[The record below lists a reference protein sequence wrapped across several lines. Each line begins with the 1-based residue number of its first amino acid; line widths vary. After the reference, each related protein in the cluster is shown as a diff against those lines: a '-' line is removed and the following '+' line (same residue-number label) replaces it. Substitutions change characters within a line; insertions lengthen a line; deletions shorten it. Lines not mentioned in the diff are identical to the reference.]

1 MFFLVT
7 ALRFHRPLLT
17 GVEQAAR
24 FVLAQ
29 PESDII
35 YYQGNLN
42 GAFIFD
48 VRRLDP
54 QKSHLVARDKQ
65 IVATNIVYARRAILS
80 TPDQV
85 LNFFQTWGIR
95 YAVIESR
102 DVDPGLALVRQVL
115 QSSQFELIGT
125 YPVRV
130 NRGYKEA
137 DGIAVYRRRGE
148 IRPNS
153 QPMSIPMMTIR
164 QNISVDLTRLAG
176 RPWPN

>member
-1 MFFLVT
+1 
-7 ALRFHRPLLT
+7 
-17 GVEQAAR
+17 
-24 FVLAQ
+24 
-29 PESDII
+29 
-35 YYQGNLN
+35 LN

-54 QKSHLVARDKQ
+54 QKSHMVAREKQ
-65 IVATNIVYARRAILS
+65 VVATNIVYARHTVLS

-85 LNFFQTWGIR
+85 LNFFQNWGIR

-102 DVDPGLALVRQVL
+102 DVDPSLALVRQVL

-148 IRPNS
+148 TRSSS
-153 QPMSIPMMTIR
+153 QPMNIPMMTIH
-164 QNISVDLTRLAG
+164 QNIPVDLNRLAG